1 MSDASPAA
9 LRLCADAAGIERAG
23 RILKAGGLVAFPTE
37 TVYGLGADA
46 FNAAALARVFEVKKR
61 PFFDPL
67 IVHIAAAETLR
78 RLVDFARLEARAEER
93 LHTLIGAFWPGPL
106 TLVLPK
112 LPEVPGLATAGLDT
126 VAVRFPSHKAARALI
141 EQSTGALAAPSANP
155 FGRLS
160 PTRAEHVAAGR
171 GGSIDAI
178 LDGGASSI
186 GVESTVLDISGGEP
200 ALLRYGGIA
209 CEDIESRIG
218 KVRPAGTEEAADG
231 SAARAPGGLRGH
243 YAPKTALLLFERHA
257 APPPLLPG
265 DALVFQS
272 RAEHPHSDGAV
283 FFLSGTGECACAAA
297 NLFETLHRLDRGGW
311 TRIIVEKAADEGIG
325 KAINDR
331 LRRGAERAGG
341 GQRNVTP

>member
-1 MSDASPAA
+1 MSDTLPAA
-9 LRLCADAAGIERAG
+9 VRLFADAAGIAQAG

-46 FNAAALARVFEVKKR
+46 FNTAALARVFDVKKR

-67 IVHIAAAETLR
+67 IVHIAAEETLR
-78 RLVDFARLEARAEER
+78 RLVDFSRLDADAKDR
-93 LHTLIGAFWPGPL
+93 LRTLIRAFWPGPL

-160 PTRAEHVAAGR
+160 PTRADHVAAGL

-178 LDGGASSI
+178 LDGGASSV
-186 GVESTVLDISGGEP
+186 GVESTVLDLSRGAPVI
-200 ALLRYGGIA
+200 LRFGGIA
-209 CEDIESRIG
+209 CEEIESRIG
-218 KVRPAGTEEAADG
+218 KIRAGEAADG
-231 SAARAPGGLRGH
+231 GAAGEGEAARAPGCLRGH
-243 YAPKTALLLFERHA
+243 YAPKTPLVLFERRA
-257 APPPLLPG
+257 PPPPLLPA

-272 RAEHPHSDGAV
+272 RTEHPDCDGSAL
-283 FFLSGTGECACAAA
+283 FLSGEGDPASAAA
-297 NLFETLHRLDRGGW
+297 NLFETLHRLDAGGW
-311 TRIIVEKAADEGIG
+311 SRIIVEKAADEGLG

-331 LRRGAERAGG
+331 LQRA
-341 GQRNVTP
+341 TAAK